1 MDHNMLISNRQNNYN
16 MLEESKMEYSQILD
30 DMEVV
35 AGEGNLIG
43 MKYRLNEETTN
54 KSMVL
59 IVDDNPF
66 NIVAMQSLLEQ
77 FNVQSDY
84 CNDGSEAIKIV
95 QDRGNN
101 SILPMY
107 KLILMDYS
115 MPECDGPTATAKI
128 RNYLS
133 NEV

>member
-1 MDHNMLISNRQNNYN
+1 MLA
-16 MLEESKMEYSQILD
+16 ESKLEYSQILD
-30 DMEVV
+30 DIEVV
-35 AGEGNLIG
+35 EGKSNLIG
-43 MKYRLNEETTN
+43 KKYRLGEETTSE
-54 KSMVL
+54 SMVL

-101 SILPMY
+101 SVLPMY

-128 RNYLS
+128 RSYLNS
-133 NEV
+133 EA